1 MKADAAAFEALAQ
14 QVDGALRALG
24 VVEPDDVPGEREGGE
39 PTVVALALGRLDGA
53 LGRAERPV
61 ATRSRP
67 IPLPV
72 TSRRD
77 AGPYAGRSSDR
88 PEFPYRAIWISSVHL
103 GTRDCKADLLIDFMR
118 QTESEY
124 LYLIGDIF
132 DGWRLKRSWYWH
144 QSHNDVVQKI
154 LRKGRKH
161 TRVIYVP
168 ANHDE
173 VLRDYWSC
181 AG

>member
-39 PTVVALALGRLDGA
+39 PTVVALALGHLDGA

-132 DGWRLKRSWYWH
+132 DGVKRTL
-144 QSHNDVVQKI
+144 
-154 LRKGRKH
+154 LRRRIPPYLGENELPR
-161 TRVIYVP
+161 IGEDGE
-168 ANHDE
+168 ANISRRRRRGAP
-173 VLRDYWSC
+173 LRQ
-181 AG
+181 